1 METCPNSP
9 VDVQMEPKTQTR
21 MMRERTE
28 LAIGDRNVNMSNA
41 LARGSHS
48 LSLAEKRIIAIAL
61 AKTDSIP
68 AHELFLGARNGWGV
82 TLNAKEYAETYD
94 VDTNTAYEQLKYSA
108 QALLDRKW
116 KLVEASQTRAGR
128 TVTIEGNWVSRIKY
142 EDGAGYV
149 EVSFTRYVAPHLL
162 ALRNHFT
169 TYKLKQ
175 AAALRSVYAWRLF
188 ECLQSWKDKGRWS
201 PTITDFHEAM
211 DAPASCRANF
221 KDLRIRI
228 IEPAIKEL
236 REKDNLAIE
245 WDPKKDGRKVTG
257 LMFRFKPELQG
268 KLDL

>member
-1 METCPNSP
+1 MES
-9 VDVQMEPKTQTR
+9 KKQTR
-21 MMRERTE
+21 MMRERTD
-28 LAIGDRNVNMSNA
+28 LPMGDRNVNMSNA
-41 LARGSHS
+41 LARGAHS

-82 TLNAKEYAETYD
+82 ILNAKEYAETYD
-94 VDTNTAYEQLKYSA
+94 VDTNTAYEQLKHSA

-116 KLVEASQTRAGR
+116 KIVEPSQTRAGR
-128 TVTIEGNWVSRIKY
+128 TVTMEGNWVSRIKY

-149 EVSFTRYVAPHLL
+149 EVSFTPHVAPHLL

-188 ECLQSWKDKGRWS
+188 ECLQSWRDKGRWS
-201 PTITDFHEAM
+201 PTITEFHSAM
-211 DAPASCRANF
+211 DAPASCQANF

-228 IEPAIKEL
+228 IEPAVKEL

-245 WDPKKDGRKVTG
+245 WEPKKAGRKVTG
-257 LMFRFKPELQG
+257 LMFKFKPEPQG